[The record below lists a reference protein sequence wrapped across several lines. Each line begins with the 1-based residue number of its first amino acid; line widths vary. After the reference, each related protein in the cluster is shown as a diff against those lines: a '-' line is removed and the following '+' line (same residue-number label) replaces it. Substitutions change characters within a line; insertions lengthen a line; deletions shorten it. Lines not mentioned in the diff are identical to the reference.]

1 MKSRSGRNF
10 FIYFLVLITLVL
22 VVVLLIRPQTGSG
35 MKPLSW
41 VIAEAQTGNVKRI
54 AVDDDNLKVYLIDQV
69 EPVISRKESSSSMEE
84 ILRGND
90 VAGGTDGVEVEISG
104 GGRLDGV
111 LGAFIS
117 FLPLIILG
125 ALILFMM
132 RQAGGANNQSGGA
145 FLRGLG

>member
-90 VAGGTDGVEVEISG
+90 VAVGTDGVEVEISG

-111 LGAFIS
+111 LGAFI
-117 FLPLIILG
+117 
-125 ALILFMM
+125 
-132 RQAGGANNQSGGA
+132 
-145 FLRGLG
+145 